1 MTKSQVFIIKWFSVN
16 SSIRFL
22 YWNFKFRQ
30 TQQNDYYMAK
40 AFPAHLKPGHYQKN
54 LIYKY
59 SDLSV
64 DKKTLLQNQLIQL
77 VNIFR

>member
-1 MTKSQVFIIKWFSVN
+1 
-16 SSIRFL
+16 
-22 YWNFKFRQ
+22 
-30 TQQNDYYMAK
+30 MAK
-40 AFPAHLKPGHYQKN
+40 AFSAHLKPGHYQKN

-77 VNIFR
+77 VNIFRLSLA

>member
-1 MTKSQVFIIKWFSVN
+1 
-16 SSIRFL
+16 
-22 YWNFKFRQ
+22 
-30 TQQNDYYMAK
+30 MAK

-54 LIYKY
+54 LIYEY

-64 DKKTLLQNQLIQL
+64 DKKTLLQNQLFQH